1 MKNLKEYLVI
11 EGYSVHRDY
20 DLMYVVQDRNDNIHI
35 YRNFKDAD
43 KISKD
48 AEHPIYMIERRDKK
62 ELVKYL
68 KSSKWMDAESL
79 SNKTKKKYQN
89 DKDNCFGNDF

>member
-1 MKNLKEYLVI
+1 MKALKDYLVI

-20 DLMYVVQDRNDNIHI
+20 DLMYVVQDRNDNIHT

-43 KISKD
+43 KMSKD
-48 AEHPIYMIERRDKK
+48 TEHPIYMIERRDKK

-79 SNKTKKKYQN
+79 SDKTKRKYQN
-89 DKDNCFGNDF
+89 DKDNSFGNDF